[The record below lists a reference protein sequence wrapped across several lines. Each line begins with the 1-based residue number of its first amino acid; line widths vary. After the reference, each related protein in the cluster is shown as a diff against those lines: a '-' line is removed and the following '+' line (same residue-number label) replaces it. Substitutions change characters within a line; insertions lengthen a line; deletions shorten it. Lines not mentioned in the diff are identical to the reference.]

1 MFGWILTFIL
11 LMLTATGS
19 AINGQLGPLFGLT
32 SSVVFGL
39 LVLVSALTLVLR
51 SRA

>member
-19 AINGQLGPLFGLT
+19 AINGQLGSLFGLT

-39 LVLVSALTLVLR
+39 LVIVSALTLVLR